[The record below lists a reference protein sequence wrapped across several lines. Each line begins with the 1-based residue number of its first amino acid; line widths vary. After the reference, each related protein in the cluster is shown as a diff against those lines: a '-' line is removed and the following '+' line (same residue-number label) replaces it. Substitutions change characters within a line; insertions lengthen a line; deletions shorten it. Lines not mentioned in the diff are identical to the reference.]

1 MTSVILSEIGRKIA
15 LLRKRYFPQ
24 DNQATFA
31 LRVGV
36 SKTTY
41 VKIEQGNSQVAIGSY
56 FKVAAILN
64 VEDQFSAVFTAP
76 KESINLFELSGIDKS
91 KRDNPKR
98 PKS

>member
-1 MTSVILSEIGRKIA
+1 MTPVILSEIGRKIA
-15 LLRKRYFPQ
+15 LLRKRDFPQ

-64 VEDQFSAVFTAP
+64 VEDQFSALFTAP